1 MTARWSTRLL
11 NLRTRVLY
19 KTNKLKYDTQKT
31 AERIWYGSK
40 NVGNATVQVPF
51 MITTQMKLDLAKAG
65 FPAASIGTLTP
76 AEAHRVLQ
84 QNIAFDAYVASP
96 ASPAPSTSTATPTAV
111 TVVADVAP
119 EPVDAS
125 SSAVALVVEPA
136 ETIASE
142 SAVSS
147 AVALVPDAPKQE
159 P

>member
-31 AERIWYGSK
+31 AERFWYGSK
-40 NVGNATVQVPF
+40 NVGNATVRVPF

-65 FPAASIGTLTP
+65 FPAASIGALTP

-84 QNIAFDAYVASP
+84 QKISFDAYVASP
-96 ASPAPSTSTATPTAV
+96 ASPAPTPVAPSSVAV
-111 TVVADVAP
+111 VSAP
-119 EPVDAS
+119 EPVDTS

-136 ETIASE
+136 EPIASE

-147 AVALVPDAPKQE
+147 AVVLVPDAPKQA

>member
-51 MITTQMKLDLAKAG
+51 MITTQMKVDLAKAG

-84 QNIAFDAYVASP
+84 QKISFDAYVASP
-96 ASPAPSTSTATPTAV
+96 ASPASPTTPAV
-111 TVVADVAP
+111 SSSVAVVSDPAK
-119 EPVDAS
+119 PVDAT
-125 SSAVALVVEPA
+125 SSAVALVVEPE

-147 AVALVPDAPKQE
+147 AVALVPDVPKQD